1 MIDSAKII
9 STMLKKS
16 GLKPKDLAKAMNIS
30 DKNIYRYLDGKRVP
44 NLKTFLKITDAC
56 GFRVCFKRK

>member
-1 MIDSAKII
+1 MQ
-9 STMLKKS
+9 TKKS

-30 DKNIYRYLDGKRVP
+30 DKNIYKYLDGKRVP